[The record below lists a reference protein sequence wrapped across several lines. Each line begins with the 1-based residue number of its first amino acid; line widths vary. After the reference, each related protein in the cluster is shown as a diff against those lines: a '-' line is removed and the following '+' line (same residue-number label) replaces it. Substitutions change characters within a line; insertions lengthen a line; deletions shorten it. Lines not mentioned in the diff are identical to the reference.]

1 MSINQEKIFN
11 KVYETLA
18 KDKSF
23 KEKFLANPRKE
34 IENVSGEKV
43 PDDIKI
49 EVYESKENDLHLVV
63 V

>member
-1 MSINQEKIFN
+1 MMDQNKIFN

>member
-1 MSINQEKIFN
+1 MSVNYDKIFD

-18 KDKSF
+18 KDKNF
-23 KEKFLANPRKE
+23 KKKFLENPRKE

-49 EVYESKENDLHLVV
+49 EIYESKENDLHLVI
-63 V
+63 